1 MKGLD
6 ELSRNS
12 WDLLVVGAG
21 VVGLSIAWEASTR
34 GWRVAV
40 CDASAVGRGASWSG
54 AGMLPASPGWTTDDP
69 LENLRS
75 LSHSLHAT
83 WAEELVKSTGIDT
96 GYRRW
101 GGIYLGSTRA
111 EAATLRAQETWWNQ
125 HGIDFRVLRRTDL
138 LELAPDLATWSDQG
152 ERPAWFLPSECQLRN
167 PRHLQALEA
176 ACRMRGVLIV
186 ENTPL
191 TNWICR
197 DRIASAE
204 IPGMKVRASRI
215 CVAAGAWSQSLLGQL
230 GIASGILPVR
240 GQMVLYRL
248 DQQRWLPNIN
258 DGHRYLV
265 PRSDG
270 LVLAGSCEEEVG
282 LSMKRPRK

>member
-21 VVGLSIAWEASTR
+21 VVGLSIAYEASSR

-40 CDASAVGRGASWSG
+40 CDASTVGRGASWSG
-54 AGMLPASPGWTTDDP
+54 AGMLPASSGWTTDDP
-69 LENLRS
+69 LENLRA
-75 LSHSLHAT
+75 LSHSLHAI

-96 GYRRW
+96 DIVDGGASIWIDARRSRDFA
-101 GGIYLGSTRA
+101 GPRNLVEST
-111 EAATLRAQETWWNQ
+111 WNRFSSIEEDRSP
-125 HGIDFRVLRRTDL
+125 GVGTGPRDL
-138 LELAPDLATWSDQG
+138 VRSRD
-152 ERPAWFLPSECQLRN
+152 RPAWFLPSECQLRN

-191 TNWICR
+191 THWLCR

-204 IPGMKVRASRI
+204 FPPA
-215 CVAAGAWSQSLLGQL
+215 
-230 GIASGILPVR
+230 
-240 GQMVLYRL
+240 
-248 DQQRWLPNIN
+248 
-258 DGHRYLV
+258 
-265 PRSDG
+265 
-270 LVLAGSCEEEVG
+270 
-282 LSMKRPRK
+282 